1 MNKMMKKIIKYILIL
16 LLASYIISTF
26 YLFNYTDISIQDN
39 SLVENIIYSFTF
51 YIWIIILLISGVQPF

>member
-16 LLASYIISTF
+16 LLASYIISTI

-51 YIWIIILLISGVQPF
+51 YLWIIILLISGGQPF

>member
-1 MNKMMKKIIKYILIL
+1 MKKIIKYILIL
-16 LLASYIISTF
+16 LLASYIISTI